1 MKSYIQTLREK
12 IGTSLL
18 LCPSVAAAILDSDG
32 RILLQEK
39 TSGEGWS
46 LPAGAIEP
54 GEMPAEALVREVM
67 EETGYPVSIETI
79 LGVFGGKEFRHTYP
93 NGDRVEYVVTL
104 FRCRIIGCQTAI
116 TDGETKSLRYF
127 SQAHMPPL
135 GLPYPIALLFGDNS
149 NGDRSSDAPSMPRR

>member
-32 RILLQEK
+32 QILLQEK
-39 TSGEGWS
+39 SGGEGWS

-54 GEMPAEALVREVM
+54 GETPAEAVIREVM
-67 EETGYPVSIETI
+67 EETGYPVFVEAI

-93 NGDRVEYVVTL
+93 NGDQVEYVVTL
-104 FRCRIIGCQTAI
+104 FRCRIIGSQTAI
-116 TDGETKSLRYF
+116 IDEETNSLRYF
-127 SQAHMPPL
+127 SQANMPPL
-135 GLPYPIALLFGDNS
+135 GLPYPKALLF
-149 NGDRSSDAPSMPRR
+149 

>member
-12 IGTSLL
+12 AGTGLL

-39 TSGEGWS
+39 SSGEGWS

-54 GEMPAEALVREVM
+54 GETPVEAIIREVM
-67 EETGYPVSIETI
+67 EETGYPVSFEAI

-104 FRCRIIGCQTAI
+104 FRCRIIGPQTPI
-116 TDGETKSLRYF
+116 TDRETKSLRYF
-127 SQAHMPPL
+127 SQVHMPPL
-135 GLPYPIALLFGDNS
+135 GVPYPLALLFGGNS
-149 NGDRSSDAPSMPRR
+149 AADTPNDAPSMPRR